1 MECDFEK
8 KDLSF
13 SKNLIESQNKE
24 TSIDY
29 LSFILQRTPSMVS
42 LVGCLVCLVKG
53 NINHVKFLSCTVC
66 IAVLTSWINYL
77 FTIWKYNDKN

>member
-29 LSFILQRTPSMVS
+29 LSFILQRT
-42 LVGCLVCLVKG
+42 LVWCLEYGV
-53 NINHVKFLSCTVC
+53 
-66 IAVLTSWINYL
+66 
-77 FTIWKYNDKN
+77 